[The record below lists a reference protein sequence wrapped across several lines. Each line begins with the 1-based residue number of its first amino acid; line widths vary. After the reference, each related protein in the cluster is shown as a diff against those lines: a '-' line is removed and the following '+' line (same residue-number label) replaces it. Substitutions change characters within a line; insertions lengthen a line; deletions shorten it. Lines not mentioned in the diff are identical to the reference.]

1 MMIDHPNF
9 SIIVNWKSK
18 GFGCAKVCP
27 YCTWRD
33 SSLLPHG
40 AQSTDAVST
49 FVRQCKKRFVSIS
62 GGADPLYKFDEYQG
76 QLRGMIDTIKQ
87 EGYKVRLITRELGH
101 VAKLRNVVDFVSIS
115 LDDEVVESIERYRDQ
130 WHGMDIEYSLVL
142 PPLPTTDIVKLKP
155 QYTSLQRRLGRRLVL
170 RENLNSIFPLD
181 LSLLSFGHRSIAFVP
196 KRLCLAGRYLSTL
209 DCIGHDIVQD
219 NEALASYLMK
229 HPGVHLFGGFAKH
242 LVDPVHSMEY
252 GDIDMVTT
260 NASVMHELENRFGY
274 RFREMSQATSRPR
287 YFVGKSTKAGKS
299 VHLVLL
305 GSDAEALLFIHNA
318 QYDID
323 RFAFHVG
330 EFHPVLGLSM
340 DAVRGALRRKQA
352 TLATG
357 PRNMG
362 LYTPNRTQVEQKHK
376 AKLLTKG
383 YTVIERAN

>member
-1 MMIDHPNF
+1 MIDHPNF

-62 GGADPLYKFDEYQG
+62 GGADPLYKFEEYQD
-76 QLRGMIDTIKQ
+76 QLRGMIATIKQ
-87 EGYKVRLITRELGH
+87 EGYKVRVITRELSH

-130 WHGMDIEYSLVL
+130 WNGMDIEYSLVM
-142 PPLPTTDIVKLKP
+142 PPLPTAEIVKLKP
-155 QYTSLQRRLGRRLVL
+155 QYAALQRRLGGRLVL
-170 RENLNSIFPLD
+170 RENLNSLFPLD
-181 LSLLSFGHRSIAFVP
+181 LSLLSFGHRGIAFVP
-196 KRLCLAGRYLSTL
+196 KRLCLAGRYLSTV

-219 NEALASYLMK
+219 NEALAVYLMN
-229 HPGVHLFGGFAKH
+229 HPGLHLFGGFVKH
-242 LVDPVHSMEY
+242 LADPVHSTEY

-260 NASVMHELENRFGY
+260 NVSVMRDLEEQFGY
-274 RFREMSQATSRPR
+274 RFQEMSQVTSHPR

-299 VHLVLL
+299 VHVVLL
-305 GSDAEALLFIHNA
+305 GSAAEALLFIHNA

-323 RFAFHVG
+323 RFAYHLG
-330 EFHPVLGLSM
+330 RFHPAPGLSM
-340 DAVRGALRRKQA
+340 DAVRDGLRSKQA
-352 TLATG
+352 TRAAGL
-357 PRNMG
+357 RNMG
-362 LYTPNRTQVEQKHK
+362 LYTPSRKLVEQKHK

-383 YTVIERAN
+383 YTVIEQAN

>member
-1 MMIDHPNF
+1 MIDHPNF

-49 FVRQCKKRFVSIS
+49 FVRQCRKRFVSIS
-62 GGADPLYKFDEYQG
+62 GGADPLYRFEEYQD
-76 QLRGMIDTIKQ
+76 QLRGMISTIKQ
-87 EGYKVRLITRELGH
+87 EGYKVRVITRELAH

-130 WHGMDIEYSLVL
+130 WNDMDIEYTLVL
-142 PPLPTTDIVKLKP
+142 PPLPTAEIIKLKP
-155 QYTSLQRRLGRRLVL
+155 QYAALQRRLGGRLVL

-181 LSLLSFGHRSIAFVP
+181 LSLLSFGHRGIAFVP
-196 KRLCLAGRYLSTL
+196 KRLCLAGRYLSTI
-209 DCIGHDIVQD
+209 DCIEHDIVQD
-219 NEALASYLMK
+219 NEALAVYLMN

-242 LVDPVHSMEY
+242 LADPVHSMEY

-260 NASVMHELENRFGY
+260 NVSVMRDLEERFGY
-274 RFREMSQATSRPR
+274 RFQEMSQATSHPR

-305 GSDAEALLFIHNA
+305 GSAAEALLFIHNA

-323 RFAFHVG
+323 RFAYHLG
-330 EFHPVLGLSM
+330 RFHPAPGLSM
-340 DAVRGALRRKQA
+340 DAVRNALRSKQA
-352 TLATG
+352 TLTTSS
-357 PRNMG
+357 RNMG
-362 LYTPNRTQVEQKHK
+362 LYTPSRTLVEQKHK